1 MDGRPAVGAPAPRT
15 WRNWARTESATPLHV
30 VRPRDLEELSA
41 TLARAT
47 GTGTRA
53 RAVGAGHSFSGT
65 AVTDGVQVHLDA
77 FASVER
83 VEQHPDGTAHVTVGA
98 GMRLHRL
105 NAALAARGLAL
116 RNLGDID
123 RQTVGGAVST
133 NTHGTGARL
142 GGLSTQV
149 VGVRLVT
156 ADGEVVDVSPEHDPD
171 LFEVARLGLGAVGVL
186 TAVTLEAV
194 PAFRLLSREAPMP
207 LAEVLERL
215 DELVDGSDHFEMF
228 WFPHTDVAL
237 TERHDRAE
245 PDDDR
250 PLSPLRGALV
260 DELLTNVT
268 FGAVQHVAA
277 SSRRWTP
284 ALNRFQAASLPPR
297 TYTGPS
303 HEVLVSRRRVRF
315 REGEYAVPRTSVV
328 DVLHELAAWF
338 RATGAHV
345 PFPLE
350 IRFGPAE
357 DLWLSTA
364 HGRPTA
370 HVAVQ
375 QFHRLPH
382 LRYLEA
388 AERIVGQVGGR
399 PHWGKLHT
407 YDRARLEPLYPH
419 LADVDRIRARVDPGG
434 TFRNDYVDRVLG
446 PVG

>member
-1 MDGRPAVGAPAPRT
+1 MEGRTARGAAALRP
-15 WRNWARTESATPLHV
+15 WRNWARTESVVPSRV
-30 VRPRDLEELSA
+30 VRPRGVDELA
-41 TLARAT
+41 AEVARAT
-47 GTGTRA
+47 LTGTRA
-53 RAVGAGHSFSGT
+53 RAVGSGHSFNGI
-65 AVTDGVQVHLDA
+65 AVTDGVQLHLDA
-77 FASVER
+77 LASVER
-83 VEQHPDGTAHVTVGA
+83 VVPRPDGTAHVTVGA
-98 GMRLHRL
+98 GMRLHAL

-123 RQTVGGAVST
+123 RQTVAGAIST

-149 VGVRLVT
+149 VGARLVT
-156 ADGEVVDVSPEHDPD
+156 AGGDVVETSPSHDPE

-186 TAVTLEAV
+186 AAVTLEVV
-194 PAFRLLSREAPMP
+194 PAYRLLSRERPMP

-237 TERHDRAE
+237 TERHDRAA

-250 PLSPLRGALV
+250 PLSPLRAALV
-260 DELLTNVT
+260 DELLANLT
-268 FGAVQHVAA
+268 FGAVQRVA
-277 SSRRWTP
+277 SRTRRWTP

-303 HEVLVSRRRVRF
+303 HEVLTSPRRVRF
-315 REGEYAVPRTSVV
+315 REGEYAVPRESVV
-328 DVLHELAAWF
+328 DVLHELGAWF
-338 RATGAHV
+338 RASGAHV

-350 IRFGPAE
+350 VRFGPAE

-364 HGRPTA
+364 HGRATA

-375 QFHRLPH
+375 QYHRLPH

-388 AERIVGQVGGR
+388 AERIVAQVGGR

-407 YDRARLEPLYPH
+407 YDRARLAPLYPR
-419 LADVDRIRARVDPGG
+419 LPDVDRVRARLDPTG

-446 PVG
+446 PVA